1 MKKALKRIITFVLC
15 FSIAITA
22 LSVVALTQSEKN
34 SLQNDIANLKE
45 QASDIQAEINKLK
58 TEKADQAAILAAIR
72 KKIANTQAQIDRCNQ
87 EINSINTKIAD
98 NNKAIAEKESE
109 IEADKTA
116 FKKRIRALYM
126 SNSESNIQILLG
138 AEDFSNFLQLMQLTS
153 SISAHD
159 KRLMDDP
166 AMAGTHSRFTAGG
179 SDTSHYVQDADFSFD
194 KCFGW
199 YTKDSKSEQLK
210 AALSPYFDVM
220 NAGGN
225 YFELQPKGCSKAT
238 GIDMVRAALG
248 ADKEDVYVFGDSPN
262 DESMFDAFENSVCM
276 GDCGE
281 PYLFDRVKYVTAGA
295 DEDGLMQ
302 AMRHFDLI

>member
-1 MKKALKRIITFVLC
+1 MKLLF
-15 FSIAITA
+15 F
-22 LSVVALTQSEKN
+22 
-34 SLQNDIANLKE
+34 DIDGTLISRTKYRHIPESA
-45 QASDIQAEINKLK
+45 A
-58 TEKADQAAILAAIR
+58 AAIAAA
-72 KKIANTQAQIDRCNQ
+72 KAKGHKVF
-87 EINSINTKIAD
+87 INTGRIFANIEPYIRELDFDGYVCGCGTYVRLGNEVLYYRGLSRQDSIKHAD
-98 NNKAIAEKESE
+98 TVLAHG
-109 IEADKTA
+109 A
-116 FKKRIRALYM
+116 FAVYERYDHLY
-126 SNSESNIQILLG
+126 
-138 AEDFSNFLQLMQLTS
+138 F
-153 SISAHD
+153 D

-179 SDTSHYVQDADFSFD
+179 SDTSHYVQDNDFSFD

-199 YTKDSKSEQLK
+199 YTKDSKKEELK

-238 GIDMVRAALG
+238 GIDVVRAALG
-248 ADKEDVYVFGDSPN
+248 ANKSDVYVFGDSPN
-262 DESMFDAFENSVCM
+262 DESMFEAFENSVCM